1 MGSAGRLVGSPWIWK
16 DGEFVRWE
24 DAQVHVLS
32 LAVQFAAS
40 VFEGVRCYETAKGP
54 AVFRLDAHL
63 KRLMA
68 SSRTYRMQPDHTV
81 DELADAVSATIR
93 RNDLRSCYIRPMV
106 LRGYGAS
113 SMRPDLSPIETY
125 IPVWPWGAYLG
136 EEGLAKGVDVCVSS
150 WNRPAPNTV
159 PSGAKS
165 AGNYLV
171 STLMVMEASS
181 HGYAEAIGLGPSGLV
196 SEGSGQNLF
205 MVVDGEVVTPIL
217 DGTSLSGITRHS
229 VLKISEE
236 LGYTV
241 REQLVPQGDAVRSRR
256 AVLHGDRVGGDA
268 DPVGRRAGGGD
279 RTPGAGDRA
288 DSGALPAA
296 GERRG
301 AGSVGVADVL
311 VGRGVSQPAMGAP
324 RQLAW
329 PAPAQ
334 ISAFSAST
342 PCSSTLA
349 PRVMSSGAVY
359 SSGAWLMPSRLGT
372 KIMPTGPSSAMLW
385 ASCPAPDG
393 MRMVE

>member
-16 DGEFVRWE
+16 DGEFIRWD

-40 VFEGVRCYETAKGP
+40 VFEGVRCYETARGP

-68 SSRTYRMQPDHTV
+68 SSRTYRMQPDHTI
-81 DELADAVSATIR
+81 DELTEAVCATIR
-93 RNDLRSCYIRPMV
+93 KNELRSCYIRPMV
-106 LRGYGAS
+106 LRGYGAA

-181 HGYAEAIGLGPSGLV
+181 HGYVEAIGLGPSGLV

-241 REQLVPQGDAVRSRR
+241 REQLVPREMLYAADELFFTGTASEVTPIRS
-256 AVLHGDRVGGDA
+256 VDGLEVGN
-268 DPVGRRAGGGD
+268 GRRGPVTERIQTRYLELAN
-279 RTPGAGDRA
+279 
-288 DSGALPAA
+288 
-296 GERRG
+296 GE
-301 AGSVGVADVL
+301 
-311 VGRGVSQPAMGAP
+311 
-324 RQLAW
+324 
-329 PAPAQ
+329 
-334 ISAFSAST
+334 
-342 PCSSTLA
+342 
-349 PRVMSSGAVY
+349 
-359 SSGAWLMPSRLGT
+359 
-372 KIMPTGPSSAMLW
+372 GPDPWGWVTYL
-385 ASCPAPDG
+385 
-393 MRMVE
+393 

>member
-1 MGSAGRLVGSPWIWK
+1 MGKAGRLEGSPWIWK

-24 DAQVHVLS
+24 DATVHVLS

-40 VFEGVRCYETAKGP
+40 VFEGVRCYDTAKGP
-54 AVFRLDAHL
+54 AVFRLHDHL

-68 SSRTYRMQPDHTV
+68 SSRTYRMQPDYSI
-81 DELADAVSATIR
+81 DELADAVCATIR
-93 RNDLRSCYIRPMV
+93 RNELESCYIRPMV
-106 LRGYGAS
+106 LRGFGSS
-113 SMRPDLSPIETY
+113 SMHPEHSPVETY

-181 HGYAEAIGLGPSGLV
+181 HGYVEAIGLGPGGLV

-205 MVVDGEVVTPIL
+205 MVVNGEVITPIL

-241 REQLVPQGDAVRSRR
+241 REQLVPREMLYAADELFFTGTASEVTPIRS
-256 AVLHGDRVGGDA
+256 VDGLEVGN
-268 DPVGRRAGGGD
+268 GRRGPVTERIQTRYLEVAN
-279 RTPGAGDRA
+279 GAG
-288 DSGALPAA
+288 
-296 GERRG
+296 
-301 AGSVGVADVL
+301 
-311 VGRGVSQPAMGAP
+311 
-324 RQLAW
+324 
-329 PAPAQ
+329 
-334 ISAFSAST
+334 
-342 PCSSTLA
+342 
-349 PRVMSSGAVY
+349 
-359 SSGAWLMPSRLGT
+359 
-372 KIMPTGPSSAMLW
+372 
-385 ASCPAPDG
+385 PDPWG
-393 MRMVE
+393 WVTYL

>member
-16 DGEFVRWE
+16 DGEFIRWE

-40 VFEGVRCYETAKGP
+40 VFEGVRCYETARGP

-63 KRLMA
+63 RRLMA
-68 SSRTYRMQPDHTV
+68 SSRTYRMQPDHTI
-81 DELADAVSATIR
+81 DQLSDAVFATIR
-93 RNDLRSCYIRPMV
+93 KNDLRSCYIRPMV
-106 LRGYGAS
+106 LRGFGSS
-113 SMRPDLSPIETY
+113 SMHPEHSPVETY

-241 REQLVPQGDAVRSRR
+241 REQLVPREMLYAADELFFTGTASEVTPIRS
-256 AVLHGDRVGGDA
+256 VDGLEVGN
-268 DPVGRRAGGGD
+268 GRRGPV
-279 RTPGAGDRA
+279 T
-288 DSGALPAA
+288 
-296 GERRG
+296 ERIQTRYLELANG
-301 AGSVGVADVL
+301 VG
-311 VGRGVSQPAMGAP
+311 
-324 RQLAW
+324 
-329 PAPAQ
+329 
-334 ISAFSAST
+334 
-342 PCSSTLA
+342 
-349 PRVMSSGAVY
+349 
-359 SSGAWLMPSRLGT
+359 
-372 KIMPTGPSSAMLW
+372 
-385 ASCPAPDG
+385 PDPWG
-393 MRMVE
+393 WVTYL

>member
-81 DELADAVSATIR
+81 DELADAVCATIR

-106 LRGYGAS
+106 LRGFGSS
-113 SMRPDLSPIETY
+113 SMHPEHSPVETY

-205 MVVDGEVVTPIL
+205 MVIDGEVVTPIL

-241 REQLVPQGDAVRSRR
+241 REQLVPREMLYAADELFFTGTASEVTPIRS
-256 AVLHGDRVGGDA
+256 VDGLEVGT
-268 DPVGRRAGGGD
+268 GRRGPVTERIQA
-279 RTPGAGDRA
+279 RYLELAN
-288 DSGALPAA
+288 
-296 GERRG
+296 GEG
-301 AGSVGVADVL
+301 PDPWG
-311 VGRGVSQPAMGAP
+311 
-324 RQLAW
+324 
-329 PAPAQ
+329 
-334 ISAFSAST
+334 
-342 PCSSTLA
+342 
-349 PRVMSSGAVY
+349 
-359 SSGAWLMPSRLGT
+359 WLTYL
-372 KIMPTGPSSAMLW
+372 
-385 ASCPAPDG
+385 
-393 MRMVE
+393 

>member
-16 DGEFVRWE
+16 DGEFIRWD

-40 VFEGVRCYETAKGP
+40 VFEGVRCYETPKGP

-63 KRLMA
+63 KRLMS
-68 SSRTYRMQPDHTV
+68 SSRTYRMQPDHTIS
-81 DELADAVSATIR
+81 ELADAVCATIR
-93 RNDLRSCYIRPMV
+93 KNELRSCYIRPMV
-106 LRGYGAS
+106 LRGYGAA

-181 HGYAEAIGLGPSGLV
+181 HGYVEAIGLGPSGLV

-229 VLKISEE
+229 VLKIAEE

-241 REQLVPQGDAVRSRR
+241 REQLVPREMLYAADELFFTGTASEVTPIRS
-256 AVLHGDRVGGDA
+256 VDGLEVGN
-268 DPVGRRAGGGD
+268 GRRGPVTERIQA
-279 RTPGAGDRA
+279 RYLEVAN
-288 DSGALPAA
+288 
-296 GERRG
+296 GEG
-301 AGSVGVADVL
+301 PDPWG
-311 VGRGVSQPAMGAP
+311 
-324 RQLAW
+324 
-329 PAPAQ
+329 
-334 ISAFSAST
+334 
-342 PCSSTLA
+342 
-349 PRVMSSGAVY
+349 
-359 SSGAWLMPSRLGT
+359 WLTYL
-372 KIMPTGPSSAMLW
+372 
-385 ASCPAPDG
+385 
-393 MRMVE
+393 

>member
-1 MGSAGRLVGSPWIWK
+1 VGSAGRLVGSPWIWK
-16 DGEFVRWE
+16 DGEFIRWE

-40 VFEGVRCYETAKGP
+40 VFEGVRCYETARGP
-54 AVFRLDAHL
+54 AVFRLGAHL
-63 KRLMA
+63 RRLMA
-68 SSRTYRMQPDHTV
+68 SSRTYRMQPDHTIE
-81 DELADAVSATIR
+81 ELSDAVCATIR
-93 RNDLRSCYIRPMV
+93 KNDLRSCYIRPMV
-106 LRGYGAS
+106 LRGFGSS
-113 SMRPDLSPIETY
+113 SMHPEHSPVETY

-241 REQLVPQGDAVRSRR
+241 REQLVPREMLYAADELFFTGTASEVTPIRS
-256 AVLHGDRVGGDA
+256 VDGLEVGN
-268 DPVGRRAGGGD
+268 GRRGPV
-279 RTPGAGDRA
+279 T
-288 DSGALPAA
+288 
-296 GERRG
+296 ERIQTRYLELANG
-301 AGSVGVADVL
+301 VG
-311 VGRGVSQPAMGAP
+311 
-324 RQLAW
+324 
-329 PAPAQ
+329 
-334 ISAFSAST
+334 
-342 PCSSTLA
+342 
-349 PRVMSSGAVY
+349 
-359 SSGAWLMPSRLGT
+359 
-372 KIMPTGPSSAMLW
+372 
-385 ASCPAPDG
+385 PDPWG
-393 MRMVE
+393 WVTYL

>member
-16 DGEFVRWE
+16 DGEFIRWE

-40 VFEGVRCYETAKGP
+40 VFEGVRCYETARGP

-63 KRLMA
+63 RRLMA
-68 SSRTYRMQPDHTV
+68 SSRTYRMQPDHTIE
-81 DELADAVSATIR
+81 ELSDAVCATIR
-93 RNDLRSCYIRPMV
+93 KNDLRSCYIRPMV
-106 LRGYGAS
+106 LRGFGSS
-113 SMRPDLSPIETY
+113 SMHPEHSPVETY

-241 REQLVPQGDAVRSRR
+241 REQLVPREMLYAADELFFTGTASEVTPIRS
-256 AVLHGDRVGGDA
+256 VDGLEVGN
-268 DPVGRRAGGGD
+268 GRRGPV
-279 RTPGAGDRA
+279 T
-288 DSGALPAA
+288 
-296 GERRG
+296 ERIQTRYLELANG
-301 AGSVGVADVL
+301 VG
-311 VGRGVSQPAMGAP
+311 
-324 RQLAW
+324 
-329 PAPAQ
+329 
-334 ISAFSAST
+334 
-342 PCSSTLA
+342 
-349 PRVMSSGAVY
+349 
-359 SSGAWLMPSRLGT
+359 
-372 KIMPTGPSSAMLW
+372 
-385 ASCPAPDG
+385 PDPWG
-393 MRMVE
+393 WVTYL